1 MKVFKFGGASV
12 KDAKAVKNVAEILRF
27 FPKENILVVISAMGK
42 VTNALERLT
51 DAIFYPAKNAGDKKE
66 DAAKIL
72 EEIKKYHFDIIEE
85 LFPSKEHPI
94 YNEISNTFVELDWA
108 VDDTPTENYN
118 YEYDKIVSLGEII
131 STKIVHAYL
140 KEVGLNSQ
148 WKDVRDFIQTDNTY
162 REGKVDWEL
171 TQNLVDQH
179 LMTEINSPGVY
190 PERSRR
196 EGGKGDVSKI
206 IVTQGFIGGTSE
218 NFTTTL
224 GREGSDYTAAILAYT
239 TNAESVTIWKDV
251 PGVLNADPK
260 WFDETKKLEQISYQ
274 DAIELAYYG
283 ATVIHPKT
291 IKPLQNKKIPLLV
304 KSFLNPSE
312 KGTIINEI
320 QSPLPIPCFI
330 FKVNQV
336 LISISP
342 KDFSFIAE
350 ENFSDIF
357 NLFSEKQ
364 VKVNVMQNSAISF
377 SVSVDADER
386 KLPDLIKTLQK
397 QYRVL
402 YNDNLELITIRYYDQ
417 ATIDRVTIDKKVL
430 LEVKSRYTVQLVV
443 KPL

>member
-12 KDAKAVKNVAEILRF
+12 KDANAVKNVAEIVKRF
-27 FPKENILVVISAMGK
+27 PNENILVVISAMGK
-42 VTNALERLT
+42 VTNALEQLT
-51 DAIFYPAKNAGDKKE
+51 DAVFYPVKSTEDKKA
-66 DAAKIL
+66 DAATIL
-72 EEIKKYHFDIIEE
+72 AGIKKYHFDILSE
-85 LFPSKEHPI
+85 LFPSNDHPVFI
-94 YNEISNTFVELDWA
+94 EINNTFVELDWA
-108 VDDTPTENYN
+108 IEDVPTENYN
-118 YEYDKIVSLGEII
+118 YEYDKIVSLGEIV
-131 STKIVHAYL
+131 STKIVNAYL
-140 KEVGLNSQ
+140 KEAGLNSK

-171 TQNLVDQH
+171 TQSLVNEQ
-179 LMTEINSPGVY
+179 LLPEIKNGA
-190 PERSRR
+190 
-196 EGGKGDVSKI
+196 I

-291 IKPLQNKKIPLLV
+291 IKPLQNKKIPLYV
-304 KSFLNPSE
+304 KSFLHPEE
-312 KGTIINEI
+312 KGTVINEI

-330 FKVNQV
+330 FKVKQV

-377 SVSVDADER
+377 SVSVDAEER

-397 QYRVL
+397 KYRVL

-417 ATIDRVTIDKKVL
+417 ATIDRVTIDKKIL

-443 KPL
+443 KPMA

>member
-12 KDAKAVKNVAEILRF
+12 KDATAVKNVAEILKF
-27 FPKENILVVISAMGK
+27 FPKENILVVVSAMGK

-51 DAIFYPAKNAGDKKE
+51 DAIFYPAKNAVEKKE
-66 DAAKIL
+66 DASKIL
-72 EEIKKYHFDIIEE
+72 EEIKKYHFDIIAE
-85 LFPSKEHPI
+85 LFPSKDHPI
-94 YNEISNTFVELDWA
+94 YNEINNTFVELDWA

-118 YEYDKIVSLGEII
+118 YEYDKIVSLGEIL

-171 TQNLVDQH
+171 TQSLVDQ
-179 LMTEINSPGVY
+179 LLIPDIKSG
-190 PERSRR
+190 S
-196 EGGKGDVSKI
+196 I

-320 QSPLPIPCFI
+320 QSPLTIPCFI

-350 ENFSDIF
+350 ENFSNIF
-357 NLFSEKQ
+357 NLFAEKQ

>member
-1 MKVFKFGGASV
+1 MYNCKIDFMKVFKFGGASV
-12 KDAKAVKNVAEILRF
+12 KDAKAVKNVADILKF
-27 FPKENILVVISAMGK
+27 FPKENILVVVSAMGK
-42 VTNALERLT
+42 MTNALERLT

-66 DAAKIL
+66 DASKVLA
-72 EEIKKYHFDIIEE
+72 EIKKYHFDIIEE
-85 LFPSKEHPI
+85 LFPSKDHPI

-118 YEYDKIVSLGEII
+118 YEYDKIVSLGEIV

-140 KEVGLNSQ
+140 KEAGLNSK

-171 TQNLVDQH
+171 TQTLVNEH
-179 LMTEINSPGVY
+179 LMTAIKSPL
-190 PERSRR
+190 
-196 EGGKGDVSKI
+196 EGDKRDDGAI

-260 WFDETKKLEQISYQ
+260 WFDETKKLDQISYQ

-357 NLFSEKQ
+357 NLFSERQ

-417 ATIDRVTIDKKVL
+417 ATIDRVAIDKKIL

>member
-1 MKVFKFGGASV
+1 MKIFKFGGASV
-12 KDAKAVKNVAEILRF
+12 KDANAVKNVARILSANGG
-27 FPKENILVVISAMGK
+27 PKGNVIVVVSAMGK

-51 DAIFYPAKNAGDKKE
+51 DAIFFKQE
-66 DAAKIL
+66 DATAVL
-72 EEIKKYHFDIIEE
+72 NEIKKYHFDIIQQ
-85 LFPSKEHPI
+85 LFSDQGHPI

-108 VDDTPTENYN
+108 IDDEPTENYN

-131 STKIVHAYL
+131 STKIVNAYL
-140 KEVGLNSQ
+140 IEASVNSK
-148 WKDVRDFIQTDNTY
+148 WLDVRDVIQTDNTY
-162 REGKVDWEL
+162 REGKVDWDL
-171 TQNLVDQH
+171 TQELVNRNLLPFLENNNNLV
-179 LMTEINSPGVY
+179 L
-190 PERSRR
+190 
-196 EGGKGDVSKI
+196 
-206 IVTQGFIGGTSE
+206 VTQGFIGGTSE
-218 NFTTTL
+218 NYTTTL
-224 GREGSDYTAAILAYT
+224 GREGSDYSAAILAFT

-291 IKPLQNKKIPLLV
+291 IKPLQNKKIPLYV
-304 KSFLNPSE
+304 KSFLNPE
-312 KGTIINEI
+312 EIGTVINDV
-320 QSPLPIPCFI
+320 QTPLPIPSFI

-350 ENFSDIF
+350 DNFSDIF
-357 NLFSEKQ
+357 NLFSERQ

-377 SVSVDADER
+377 SVSVDNDKR
-386 KLPDLIKTLQK
+386 KLPELIKTLQK

-417 ATIDRVTIDKKVL
+417 ATIDRVTIDKKIL

>member
-1 MKVFKFGGASV
+1 MKIFKFGGASV
-12 KDAKAVKNVAEILRF
+12 KDANAVKNVVEILKL
-27 FPKENILVVISAMGK
+27 FPNEQIIVVVSAMGK
-42 VTNALERLT
+42 TTNALEQLVDAVFYKKT
-51 DAIFYPAKNAGDKKE
+51 DAAVL
-66 DAAKIL
+66 L
-72 EEIKKYHFDIIEE
+72 EEIKKYHFTIIAE
-85 LFPSKEHPI
+85 LFAAKNHSI
-94 YNEISNTFVELDWA
+94 YHEISNTFVELDWA
-108 VDDTPTENYN
+108 IEDEPTENYN
-118 YEYDKIVSLGEII
+118 YEYDKMVSMGELI
-131 STKIVHAYL
+131 STKIINAYL
-140 KEVGLNSQ
+140 NEAGVKSQ

-171 TQNLVDQH
+171 TQSLIDKQ
-179 LMTEINSPGVY
+179 LDLS
-190 PERSRR
+190 
-196 EGGKGDVSKI
+196 KGASI
-206 IVTQGFIGGTSE
+206 MVTQGFIGGTSE

-291 IKPLQNKKIPLLV
+291 IKPLQNKKIPLYV
-304 KSFLNPSE
+304 KSFLHPAE
-312 KGTIINEI
+312 VGTVINEI
-320 QSPLPIPCFI
+320 QSSLPIPCFI

-342 KDFSFIAE
+342 KDFSFIME
-350 ENFSDIF
+350 ENLSEMFT
-357 NLFSEKQ
+357 LFAEKQ

-377 SVSVDADER
+377 SISVDNDAR

-397 QYRVL
+397 KYRVL

-417 ATIDRVTIDKKVL
+417 ATIDRVTVDKKVL

-443 KPL
+443 KGV

>member
-1 MKVFKFGGASV
+1 MKIFKFGGASV
-12 KDAKAVKNVAEILRF
+12 KDANAVKNVARILSANGG
-27 FPKENILVVISAMGK
+27 PKGNVIVVVSAMGK

-51 DAIFYPAKNAGDKKE
+51 DAIFFKQE
-66 DAAKIL
+66 DATAVL
-72 EEIKKYHFDIIEE
+72 NEIKKYHFDIIQQ
-85 LFPSKEHPI
+85 LFSDQGHPI

-108 VDDTPTENYN
+108 IDDEPTENYN

-131 STKIVHAYL
+131 STKIVNAYL
-140 KEVGLNSQ
+140 IEASVNSK
-148 WKDVRDFIQTDNTY
+148 WLDVRDVIQTDNTY
-162 REGKVDWEL
+162 REGKVDWDL
-171 TQNLVDQH
+171 TQELVNRNLLPFLENNNNLV
-179 LMTEINSPGVY
+179 L
-190 PERSRR
+190 
-196 EGGKGDVSKI
+196 
-206 IVTQGFIGGTSE
+206 VTQGFIGGTSE

-224 GREGSDYTAAILAYT
+224 GREGSDYSAAILAFT

-291 IKPLQNKKIPLLV
+291 IKPLQNKKIPLYV
-304 KSFLNPSE
+304 KSFLNPE
-312 KGTIINEI
+312 EIGTVINDV
-320 QSPLPIPCFI
+320 QTPLPIPSFI

-350 ENFSDIF
+350 DNFSDIF
-357 NLFSEKQ
+357 NLFSERQ

-377 SVSVDADER
+377 SVSVDNDKR
-386 KLPDLIKTLQK
+386 KLPELIKTLQK

-417 ATIDRVTIDKKVL
+417 ATIDRVTIDKKIL